1 MYKKYTSNLGVRKS
15 VYHKILLIMR
25 LTTVIL
31 IASFMHVSAASLAQ
45 RISMSKKD
53 VPLESVLREIRKQSG
68 FDIIFDGKIIPKN
81 KLVSIDVNNADIHQ
95 AMRLALKN
103 LSLSYSIEG
112 IIVSI
117 KKRPEPS
124 VTQNKGARL
133 QERITV
139 KGKVLDEKG
148 EPLSGASII
157 VEGDP
162 KALGSSNLRGEFV
175 LLNVDSKANIIIAYM
190 GYEPVVLPAKPDL
203 GIIRMEFRTTDL
215 SEVEVT
221 FNTGYQQISKER
233 SAGSFSK
240 PNLKV
245 MLDRSAGSP
254 TLLNRLEGLVPGLS
268 SGAGGNGGIVI
279 RGTTTLNL
287 NTEPL
292 YVVDGIQVSRE
303 IFDNLNV
310 QSVEDITV
318 LKDATASSIWGAKAA
333 NGVIVVT
340 TKKGKAGDKLQ
351 IDYDGY
357 FGFNGRPDR
366 YYIPRISN
374 AEHIALARELF
385 PEYSAATSYTSLLN
399 QGVPI
404 PPHLQFLYDATPGRN
419 VMTLAQANFK
429 LDSLSK
435 LSNEGQIN
443 DLFIRDASVLN
454 QTLSVSGGG
463 KVHSFYG
470 SAQHLGRVSNTP
482 GENDNAYQ
490 LLLNNQFTVSKRI
503 KINLNAEINNRITK
517 YNNVSLP
524 ANIVANEYQLVKDAN
539 GNPLNVNW
547 AGSFPESRRLDFQAR
562 SRINLDYN
570 PILEQNSAD
579 STRNTLSTRFQTG
592 GTIDIIKGLKFTGT
606 YGFNYASGAM
616 RAVRDESNY
625 DVRVLKTRFTVA
637 PTTTSVPV
645 YNLPQ
650 FGGTLE
656 TKNLVAKSWTIRNQL
671 TFDRDW
677 NKHQITA
684 MFAQEARS
692 EQIIN
697 SNGYFY
703 GWDDGAQTYGFVD
716 AARLQTNTIA
726 GVAGS
731 ASSNLLTLS
740 PDTKEQPIIRTTSY
754 VAGAAYTFA
763 RKYSLNGSFRV
774 DQGNLFGFD
783 RSAQNKPVYSI
794 GGKWSLGNE
803 QFMKPV
809 NWLNR
814 LDLRLTYGITGNA
827 PRPGQAAS
835 FDIFAAR
842 VNLNAV
848 NGSGLAL
855 QTPANSKLT
864 WEITKNY
871 NAGLDFAVLNN
882 RLSGS
887 VDVYLKKTSDLIGVV
902 ITSPLTGYASVTG
915 NFGDMQN
922 KGIDIALNAV
932 NLRTRDFA
940 WSSGLILGYNK
951 NKLTKLNLN
960 NVATTGAA
968 LVGTVFSQGTTSIV
982 GQSLYSLYAYNY
994 AGLNASGDPQIR
1006 LADGTVTS
1014 NPNISL
1020 PVDILRMGVTQ
1031 APLSGG
1037 LSNNFQYKSF
1047 NLGVNIIFNTGHV
1060 FRDPR
1065 VNTGDGIIYGNDYQN
1080 GFLARWKVSGD
1091 EARTDIPRYVA
1102 NSTVAAARNLNYYN
1116 QGSTR
1121 ILSADYVKIRDI
1133 SLSYSLPQLI
1143 ANKIKAQS
1151 ITFRCNVNN
1160 VLLWTANDLNFDPE
1174 VNRAQGQV
1182 TNVRPAQ
1189 GTVSL
1194 GAHITF

>member
-1 MYKKYTSNLGVRKS
+1 
-15 VYHKILLIMR
+15 
-25 LTTVIL
+25 
-31 IASFMHVSAASLAQ
+31 MHVSAASVAQ
-45 RISMSKKD
+45 RITMSKKD

-68 FDIIFDGKIIPKN
+68 FDIIFDGKILPKN
-81 KLVSIDVNNADIHQ
+81 KLVSVDVSNADINQ
-95 AMRLALKN
+95 VMRLALKN
-103 LSLSYSIEG
+103 LPLSYSIEG
-112 IIVSI
+112 SIVSVK
-117 KKRPEPS
+117 KKREASETLMKDGRP
-124 VTQNKGARL
+124 

-157 VEGDP
+157 VAGDP
-162 KALGSSNLRGEFV
+162 KILGSSNLRGEFV

-190 GYEPVVLPAKPDL
+190 GYEPIVLPAKPDL

-254 TLLNRLEGLVPGLS
+254 TLLNRLEGLIPGLS

-310 QSVEDITV
+310 QNVEDITV

-340 TKKGKAGDKLQ
+340 TKRGKAGDKLQ

-385 PEYSAATSYTSLLN
+385 PEYSAATSWASLKSLN
-399 QGVPI
+399 GSI
-404 PPHLQFLYDATPGRN
+404 PPHLQVLYDAKRN
-419 VMTLAQANFK
+419 IITLAQANFK

-435 LSNEGQIN
+435 ISNTEQIN
-443 DLFIRDASVLN
+443 DLLIRDASILN

-470 SAQHLGRVSNTP
+470 SAQHIGRVSNTP
-482 GENDNAYQ
+482 AERDNTYQ

-503 KINLNAEINNRITK
+503 KINVNAEINNRMTR
-517 YNNVSLP
+517 NGNVTIP
-524 ANIVANEYQLVKDAN
+524 GGIADNEYQLLKDAN
-539 GNPLNVNW
+539 GNSLNVNW
-547 AGSFPESRRLDFQAR
+547 AGIFVDSLRTNYQTR

-570 PILEQNSAD
+570 PIAEQSRAY
-579 STRNTLSTRFQTG
+579 STNNTLSARFQGG
-592 GTIDIIKGLKFTGT
+592 GTIDLFKGLRFTGT
-606 YGFNYASGAM
+606 YGYNYASTAG
-616 RAVRDESNY
+616 RSIRDENNY
-625 DVRVLKTRFTVA
+625 DVRVLKTRFTVS
-637 PTTTSVPV
+637 PTLTSIPV

-656 TKNLVAKSWTIRNQL
+656 TTNALTKSWTIRNQL
-671 TFDRDW
+671 TYDRDW
-677 NKHQITA
+677 NKHQVTA

-692 EQIIN
+692 EQTVN
-697 SNGYFY
+697 SNGYFW
-703 GWDDGAQTYGFVD
+703 GWDDASQTYTQVD
-716 AARLQTNTIA
+716 ALRLQNTIA
-726 GVAGS
+726 GVTGS
-731 ASSNLLTLS
+731 VSGLNLLNLS
-740 PDTKEQPIIRTTSY
+740 PNARELPIARQTSY
-754 VAGAAYTFA
+754 VASAAYTFD
-763 RKYSLNGSFRV
+763 RKYSINASWRI
-774 DQGNLFGFD
+774 DESNLFGFD
-783 RSAQNKPVYSI
+783 KSAQNKPVYSI
-794 GGKWSLGNE
+794 GAKWGLGNE
-803 QFMKPV
+803 EFMKPV

-835 FDIFAAR
+835 FDIFAAT
-842 VNLNAV
+842 VNINAV

-864 WEITKNY
+864 WEITRNY
-871 NAGLDFAVLNN
+871 NVGLDFAVLKN
-882 RLSGS
+882 RLSGT
-887 VDVYLKKTSDLIGVV
+887 VDVYLKKTSDLIGIVV
-902 ITSPLTGYASVTG
+902 TSPLSGYASVIG
-915 NFGDMQN
+915 NFGDLQN
-922 KGIDIALNAV
+922 KGIDVGLNSV
-932 NLRTRDFA
+932 NVRSRNFA
-940 WSSGLILGYNK
+940 WGSSLILGYNK
-951 NKLTKLNLN
+951 NKLTKLNIS
-960 NVATTGAA
+960 NVPTTGAGM
-968 LVGTVFSQGTTSIV
+968 VGTSLTQGRTQMV
-982 GQSLYSLYAYNY
+982 GQSLYSLYAYDY

-1006 LADGTVTS
+1006 LADGTLTAA
-1014 NPNISL
+1014 PNTSL
-1020 PVDILRMGVTQ
+1020 PIDILRMGVTQ
-1031 APLSGG
+1031 APLSAG
-1037 LSNNFQYKSF
+1037 LGNNFQYKSF
-1047 NLGVNIIFNTGHV
+1047 NLSVNMIFNSGHV
-1060 FRDPR
+1060 IRDPR
-1065 VNTGDGIIYGNDYQN
+1065 VNTASGVIAGNNYQA
-1080 GFLARWKVSGD
+1080 GFLQRWKVSGD
-1091 EARTDIPRYVA
+1091 ETRTDIPRYVA
-1102 NSTVAAARNLNYYN
+1102 NSAINAARDLNYYN

-1121 ILSADYVKIRDI
+1121 ILSADYLKIRDI
-1133 SLSYSLPQLI
+1133 SLSYTLPQLV
-1143 ANKIKAQS
+1143 ARKIRAQS
-1151 ITFRCNVNN
+1151 ISFRCNVNN
-1160 VLLWTANDLNFDPE
+1160 ILLWTANDLNFDPE
-1174 VNRAQGQV
+1174 VNRSGFEQI
-1182 TNVRPAQ
+1182 TNIRPAQ

-1194 GAHITF
+1194 GAHISF